1 MTETPKTPIFVGGLF
16 KSGTSLLR
24 AMLGQHSN
32 IAAGLETYWFDLDW
46 PARDGVDMQ
55 ARIGRLAEFFD
66 LAAAEVRQIAAD
78 SPSAETF
85 VGRLLDFIAQR
96 EDKRRWAE
104 KTPGNIVHADRILAA
119 WPDASILHIVRDP
132 RDVYASLRQAAKW
145 DTVEAFSDRWCDFL
159 GAAKRHKAEL
169 GLNAGNFLEV
179 RYEALVTEPLET
191 MRVVLAFL
199 GEPFEEAAARFGG
212 KDGEFEKVKRAT
224 GKASTTLKRLGEP
237 MTKAR
242 VGIWRDVLEDG
253 ELDELKREIARR
265 GLGDLYDRI
274 CRESAPFESAGP

>member
-1 MTETPKTPIFVGGLF
+1 MTDTPATPIFVGGLF

-24 AMLGQHSN
+24 AMLGQHSH

-46 PARDGVDMQ
+46 PAREGADMQ
-55 ARIGRLAEFFD
+55 ARIDRLAEFFD
-66 LAAAEVRQIAAD
+66 LAAAEVRSVAAD
-78 SPSAETF
+78 SPSAEAF
-85 VGRLLDFIAQR
+85 VSRLLDLIARR
-96 EDKRRWAE
+96 ENKPRWAE

-145 DTVEAFSDRWCDFL
+145 DTVEAFTERWCAFL
-159 GAAKRHKAEL
+159 GAAERHKSEL
-169 GLNAGNFLEV
+169 DLNAGNFLEL

-199 GEPFEEAAARFGG
+199 GEPFEEAAAHFQG

-237 MTKAR
+237 MTRTR
-242 VGIWRDVLEDG
+242 VGIWREVLETG
-253 ELDELKREIARR
+253 ELDELKQEIGQR

-274 CRESAPFESAGP
+274 CRESAPFESAAT